1 MRGKLLMLLG
11 AASLWVCGAMTG
23 YQQARSVRYWLR
35 AHRRIFRHLR
45 EALLTG
51 RAEYRMDLR
60 RRRARLQRRRC
71 EPQELPRF
79 PRAM

>member
-1 MRGKLLMLLG
+1 MKWGMIALG

-35 AHRRIFRHLR
+35 AHRHTLRHLWGD
-45 EALLTG
+45 LTTA
-51 RAEYRMDLR
+51 RAEYRMDQR

-71 EPQELPRF
+71 EPQELPHF
-79 PRAM
+79 PRAI